1 MRPVASRFPKLIRQ
15 VLAVAGFVCLA
26 PVAATA
32 ATVAATLDCPKVA
45 GISGETL
52 WSQAAGTTLTRDI
65 AHGRPATETTTASIA
80 SDGQFVYVR
89 FHAIQP
95 EPIVASQRTNNVGA
109 GTDDEVW
116 VDFWPGGVGGYFYQF
131 VATPLGTHYQ
141 YSSENTSYEP
151 TWQSSGTVG
160 HGDYTVTM
168 NIPLGAIRG
177 AQRGGGWRAQ
187 FVRLVHATGEQQV
200 WTGGSAQTNP
210 DDLSYAGTINMPA
223 SQAAS
228 RPKPRAALYALGTLA
243 SPSIGGSTSRSGADL
258 SLPIT
263 PTASLY
269 ATIHPDFS
277 NVELDQQSISPTAFQ
292 RYYSEV
298 RPFFTQG
305 SNFYNN
311 LSCDVCTNI
320 QELYTPAIPTPRD
333 GYALEGQ
340 QGRLGFGAFDAVGD
354 ERNDAASS
362 LDYTSTDLK
371 WNATL
376 QRVSVTTPTEIDDT
390 TTTGLSYY
398 DRKHVSAYFDYGS
411 DSGTNV
417 LQGNDAQ
424 RYDFGGGWGSQTFA
438 AFGSTRKVG
447 DYYDP
452 VDGFVQHPGIAGY
465 ALYTN
470 KIWLGTGNNA
480 LASFS
485 IGSEIDRY
493 HGSDGAL
500 NQTDN
505 TLLVDVLTK
514 SLFDVNVATGSNYL
528 RLPDGVF
535 TPISQN
541 GITLTYHSGSQNNA
555 GNFGQHGSS
564 ATPTTIS
571 YNTGNYGDGR
581 LDTWLRSSTM
591 RAGVRGTLSLEV
603 DDTAQR
609 FALLPPNV
617 QWFERLGYAYQLG
630 PDSSFAVGLRRAV
643 GTPPIP
649 NGGGDCVGSCSNVS
663 FSYHLRR
670 RKGEIYLGYGDP
682 NTLTTTPQAILKLI
696 YYVGADKGT

>member
-1 MRPVASRFPKLIRQ
+1 MRLWRPLI
-15 VLAVAGFVCLA
+15 LAALITSGTLTA
-26 PVAATA
+26 AAAATSGA
-32 ATVAATLDCPKVA
+32 ALTVAKAPGSTGDALWAQAT
-45 GISGETL
+45 S
-52 WSQAAGTTLTRDI
+52 AALTRDI
-65 AHGRPATETTTASIA
+65 THGRPATETTTASIV

-89 FHAIQP
+89 FSAAQRESIA
-95 EPIVASQRTNNVGA
+95 ASQRTNNVGS

-116 VDFWPGGVGGYFYQF
+116 VDFWPNGASGYFYQF

-141 YSSENTSYEP
+141 YSSENTNYEP
-151 TWQSSGTVG
+151 TWQSSGTVRSG
-160 HGDYTVTM
+160 GYTVTM
-168 NIPLGAIRG
+168 NVPLGAIRG
-177 AQRGGGWRAQ
+177 AQGGGGWRAQ
-187 FVRLVHATGEQQV
+187 FVRLVHATGEIQV

-210 DDLSYAGTINMPA
+210 DDLAYAGTLTMPPSDVA
-223 SQAAS
+223 N
-228 RPKPRAALYALGTLA
+228 RPQPRAALYALGTVA
-243 SPSIGGSTSRSGADL
+243 SKTIGGSTSRSGADL

-305 SNFYNN
+305 ANFYNN
-311 LSCDVCTNI
+311 LNCDVCPSI

-340 QGRLGFGAFDAVGD
+340 QGRLGFGTFDAVGD
-354 ERNDAASS
+354 DRNDLASS
-362 LDYTSTDLK
+362 FDYTSTDLK

-376 QRVSVTTPTEIDDT
+376 QRVSVTTPTVVDDV

-411 DSGTNV
+411 DAGTNV
-417 LQGNDAQ
+417 LQPDDAQ

-465 ALYTN
+465 SLYSN
-470 KIWLGTGNNA
+470 KLWLGTGGSK
-480 LASFS
+480 LLSFS
-485 IGSEIDRY
+485 LGGLIDRY
-493 HGSDGAL
+493 HGNDGAL
-500 NQTDN
+500 DQTDN
-505 TLLVDVLTK
+505 TLLFDVLTK
-514 SLFDVNVATGSNYL
+514 SLIDLNISSGSNYL
-528 RLPDGVF
+528 RLADGVF
-535 TPISQN
+535 APVSQN
-541 GITLTYHSGSQNNA
+541 GIGLTYHSGSQNNA

-564 ATPTTIS
+564 ATPTSIS
-571 YNTGNYGDGR
+571 YNTGSYGDGR
-581 LDTWLRSSTM
+581 LDTWLRSTTM
-591 RAGVRGTLSLEV
+591 RAGMRGTLTLEV
-603 DDTAQR
+603 DDTQQR
-609 FALLPPNV
+609 FAALPGNT

-643 GTPPIP
+643 GTPPDP
-649 NGGGDCVGSCSNVS
+649 NGGGDCIGTCTNVS
-663 FSYHLRR
+663 FSYHVRR
-670 RKGEIYLGYGDP
+670 RKGELYLGYGDP
-682 NTLTTTPQAILKLI
+682 NTLNTTPQAILKLI